1 LVPDCEPAVGI
12 ALIENAVPVEEPDG
26 GEKMQL
32 LNAPAKVKP
41 RKLKGRPLRSQSI
54 GTKLTEQE
62 ETAVLAAAQSEGK
75 SPGEW
80 VRDTLMAAARNHL
93 SSEDFV
99 LFIELQAIRL
109 LLINTLEP
117 LLRGDKMTAEQ
128 FKEMLRY
135 VKANKRKAAEDTLTG
150 YTERSTEQL

>member
-1 LVPDCEPAVGI
+1 
-12 ALIENAVPVEEPDG
+12 
-26 GEKMQL
+26 ML
-32 LNAPAKVKP
+32 LHDDPAKANK

-62 ETAVLAAAQSEGK
+62 ETAVLAAAQGEGK
-75 SPGEW
+75 SSGEW

-93 SSEDFV
+93 ASDDFV
-99 LFIELQAIRL
+99 LFVEVQALRL
-109 LLINTLEP
+109 MLINTLEP

-135 VKANKRKAAEDTLTG
+135 VKANKRKAAEDALAS
-150 YTERSTEQL
+150 YAERSTEL